1 MQVIEL
7 KLTKILI
14 LNWESLWLLNF
25 NPKKCKIMHL
35 IYNLNNPLNQYF
47 INLVLLEKVKTERDV
62 GLFVS
67 ENLGWDENIR
77 SCIKYKN
84 RCIGWISRNLIN
96 RDYKILSRV
105 YNTIIRPRL
114 E

>member
-67 ENLGWDENIR
+67 ENLGW
-77 SCIKYKN
+77 
-84 RCIGWISRNLIN
+84 ISRNLIN

-105 YNTIIRPRL
+105 YTTIIRPRL
-114 E
+114 